1 MYIQVLRDTPPPC
14 LNSFTCLVMWL
25 GRWGLVSV
33 QWFVCARGIKI
44 NENCNLDGR
53 KIVHNR
59 SLGSPGSSSCG
70 RLPTTQWWVSVSL
83 GSYVSWMV
91 GALFIISVSARSY
104 LHGKLQKICKNRCK
118 LVGPQW
124 GHSSVTIGKRETHKA
139 KPKSKV
145 WLGRWGLV
153 SVQSFVCARGIKID
167 DNRGL
172 EGLKIV

>member
-1 MYIQVLRDTPPPC
+1 MIGSLRSRFGTVIC
-14 LNSFTCLVMWL
+14 V
-25 GRWGLVSV
+25 RE
-33 QWFVCARGIKI
+33 GIKI

-104 LHGKLQKICKNRCK
+104 LHGKLQKICK
-118 LVGPQW
+118 
-124 GHSSVTIGKRETHKA
+124 SY
-139 KPKSKV
+139 
-145 WLGRWGLV
+145 
-153 SVQSFVCARGIKID
+153 GIVFENPI
-167 DNRGL
+167 
-172 EGLKIV
+172 

>member
-1 MYIQVLRDTPPPC
+1 MDVHTHTYIYIYIHTYTYIYIYIYIYIQVLRDTPPPC
-14 LNSFTCLVMWL
+14 LNCFTCLVVWL

-91 GALFIISVSARSY
+91 GALFIISVSA
-104 LHGKLQKICKNRCK
+104 
-118 LVGPQW
+118 P
-124 GHSSVTIGKRETHKA
+124 HKA

-145 WLGRWGLV
+145 WLGRWGFV
-153 SVQSFVCARGIKID
+153 SAQWFVCARGIKID
-167 DNRGL
+167 ENRGL
-172 EGLKIV
+172 EGPKIV

>member
-1 MYIQVLRDTPPPC
+1 M
-14 LNSFTCLVMWL
+14 
-25 GRWGLVSV
+25 
-33 QWFVCARGIKI
+33 CARGIKI

-104 LHGKLQKICKNRCK
+104 LPLA
-118 LVGPQW
+118 
-124 GHSSVTIGKRETHKA
+124 SVKHTRPNLKA
-139 KPKSKV
+139 KCDWVVGALFRYNHLCAQGVSKSMKIRV
-145 WLGRWGLV
+145 WRDQKSSKIEVWGVFGWLGASLAKFGSGFLRKFSPGYAQDGF
-153 SVQSFVCARGIKID
+153 S
-167 DNRGL
+167 
-172 EGLKIV
+172 EH

>member
-1 MYIQVLRDTPPPC
+1 M
-14 LNSFTCLVMWL
+14 
-25 GRWGLVSV
+25 
-33 QWFVCARGIKI
+33 CARGIKI

-91 GALFIISVSARSY
+91 GALFIISVSA
-104 LHGKLQKICKNRCK
+104 
-118 LVGPQW
+118 P
-124 GHSSVTIGKRETHKA
+124 HKA

-145 WLGRWGLV
+145 RLGRWGLV
-153 SVQSFVCARGIKID
+153 SVQSFVCASGIKID
-167 DNRGL
+167 ENRGL
-172 EGLKIV
+172 EEPKIVQNRGLGGLWVAWGVFGEIWVRISRKILARVSPRWVK